1 MRAGQALVVLGR
13 NGAGKST
20 LLRTL
25 AGLALP
31 TEGSL
36 EYPEGDLRH
45 LIGMSSLEGALYPH
59 LSARE
64 HLEFV
69 ARARGC
75 EPRTDEL
82 LDEVGLAHAGEMP
95 TNRFSTGMKARLRLA
110 IAVQHRPPI
119 LLLDEPGAGLDAA
132 GRGLTEAICARQ
144 RTCGVLVIATN
155 DPGERRFA
163 THELDLGE

>member
-1 MRAGQALVVLGR
+1 MILGR

-31 TEGSL
+31 TEGTL
-36 EYPEGDLRH
+36 HYPDGDLRH
-45 LIGMSSLEGALYPH
+45 LVGMSSLEGALYPH

-69 ARARGC
+69 AKARGC
-75 EPRTDEL
+75 EARVEEL
-82 LDEVGLAHAGEMP
+82 LAEVGLVAASDLP
-95 TNRFSTGMKARLRLA
+95 ASRFSTGMKARLRMA
-110 IAVQHRPPI
+110 IATQHRPPI
-119 LLLDEPGAGLDAA
+119 LLLDEPGAGLDAV

-144 RTCGVLVIATN
+144 RTVGALVIATN
-155 DPGERRFA
+155 DPNERRFA
-163 THELDLGE
+163 THELDLGD